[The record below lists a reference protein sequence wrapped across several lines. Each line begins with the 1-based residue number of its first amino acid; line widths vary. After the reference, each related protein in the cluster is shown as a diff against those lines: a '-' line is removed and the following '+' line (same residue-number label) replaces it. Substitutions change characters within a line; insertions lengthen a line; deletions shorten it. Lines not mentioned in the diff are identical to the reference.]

1 MKIDKS
7 LEEVRAWK
15 EKIYESDKGLTTA
28 QLLEKMRVETAEIR
42 AALNLK
48 PYRPELSASKTQ

>member
-42 AALNLK
+42 ASLNLK
-48 PYRPELSASKTQ
+48 PYRPELSANKTQ

>member
-7 LEEVRAWK
+7 LEEVRSWK
-15 EKIYESDKGLTTA
+15 EKIYEADKGLTTE

-48 PYRPELSASKTQ
+48 PYRPELSASKVQ